1 MTSCAQHVALVFL
14 LQSDGAS
21 AVSGESSQAQAI
33 LTTIDQ
39 VLCGLALLLAA
50 CAAVY
55 WAVPP
60 RRDPLRDAPLRPNRL
75 REDMLLLAVFGYL
88 IAAAVLQWFVELM
101 TGEEENIL
109 NMMLVG
115 SGAQLVGIGIC
126 LVVAARAFDG
136 GIRSF
141 WAGREGLRE
150 HPSIATAAILTLAAV
165 GLCPLVRDF
174 TVAVILLVAPDHQFD
189 AHPTIQ
195 ALHDASQPLGIH
207 AALWL
212 GAFAVAPVAEEFFFR
227 GLVQTL
233 FTNLLRSRWMAI
245 WLSALAFG
253 AVHFTQPHAVPA
265 LVFLGILLGYAYE
278 RSGSLVPPILIH
290 AAFNLKT
297 LIWDAMY
304 G

>member
-1 MTSCAQHVALVFL
+1 MALVFL
-14 LQSDGAS
+14 LQSDGA
-21 AVSGESSQAQAI
+21 ATVSGESSQAQAI

-39 VLCGLALLLAA
+39 ALCGLALVLAA

-60 RRDPLRDAPLRPNRL
+60 RRDPLEDAPLRPNRL
-75 REDMLLLAVFGYL
+75 REDMVLLAVFGYL
-88 IAAAVLQWFVELM
+88 IAAAILQWLVGLM

-109 NMMLVG
+109 SMMLAG

-126 LVVAARAFDG
+126 LVVAARTFDG
-136 GIRSF
+136 GIKSY
-141 WAGREGLRE
+141 WAGREDSGKR
-150 HPSIATAAILTLAAV
+150 PWISTTAILTLVAI
-165 GLCPLVRDF
+165 GLCPLVRDL
-174 TVAVILLVAPDHQFD
+174 TVAVILLIAPDHQFD

-195 ALHDASQPLGIH
+195 ALHDAAQPFGIH

-233 FTNLLRSRWMAI
+233 FTNLLRSRWLAI
-245 WLSALAFG
+245 WLSATAFG

-265 LVFLGILLGYAYE
+265 LIVLGILMGYAYE
-278 RSGSLVPPILIH
+278 RSGSLIPPILIH

-297 LIWDAMY
+297 LTWDALY